1 MMTAY
6 DVTVMRTIVEIPDK
20 LVKSLDEMGK
30 KKACSRAA
38 LIREAIAEY
47 LSNKTHSS
55 PEKAFGIWKK
65 KNVDAVEYQRNLRS
79 EWEK

>member
-1 MMTAY
+1 MTAY
-6 DVTVMRTIVEIPDK
+6 DVVVMRTIVEIPDK
-20 LVKSLDEMGK
+20 LVKSLDEMGE

-55 PEKAFGIWKK
+55 PEKAFGIWKG